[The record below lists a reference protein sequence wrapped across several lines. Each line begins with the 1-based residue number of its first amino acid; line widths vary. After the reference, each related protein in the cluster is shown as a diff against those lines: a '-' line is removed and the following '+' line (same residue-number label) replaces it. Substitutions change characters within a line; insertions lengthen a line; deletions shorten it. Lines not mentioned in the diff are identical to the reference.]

1 MKTLENSDSDSA
13 PAFEK
18 PILSEKEQKNE
29 INRNYL
35 PNLSE
40 YQQIFFDIKN
50 ENGEEETLY
59 PNVNYKNESKKGFY
73 IFYNNNL
80 NGLKELYT
88 KELKKL
94 KDNHSVVLFHINEFL
109 DNLDLKFDFDSYYS
123 PLKFPK

>member
-59 PNVNYKNESKKGFY
+59 PNVNIKMNQR
-73 IFYNNNL
+73 
-80 NGLKELYT
+80 
-88 KELKKL
+88 
-94 KDNHSVVLFHINEFL
+94 KDFIYFIIII
-109 DNLDLKFDFDSYYS
+109 
-123 PLKFPK
+123 